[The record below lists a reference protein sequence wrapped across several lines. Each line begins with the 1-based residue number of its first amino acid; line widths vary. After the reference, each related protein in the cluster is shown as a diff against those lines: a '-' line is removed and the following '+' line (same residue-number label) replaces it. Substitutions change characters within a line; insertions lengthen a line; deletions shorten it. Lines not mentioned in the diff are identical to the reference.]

1 MLFRRLGDL
10 TPMVVNRKRPTIKD
24 IARLAKVTPTTVSM
38 ALNNRPRISR
48 QTRERILNI
57 AKKLNY
63 HTDLVAKS
71 LISGRSYTIGLII
84 NNISDPFYPEL
95 AEGIIEKAYEYGYNV
110 ILCNAR
116 NSQLVENNSIEML
129 RSRGVDGIIC
139 AVSLVDDPHIK
150 SLVNDGFPLVLINR
164 TIYDPLLSTKLN
176 SIVLDN
182 YSGGY
187 QIIKHLYRLGHE
199 RIAILSGRLKAS
211 TAIERTEGARKAM
224 LDHGLKADPKLFLEC
239 NFSREQAQHAVEQ
252 LLKLKK
258 RPTAIFAQ
266 DDNMA
271 LGAREAIL
279 QKDLKIPEDI
289 ALIGFDNIQVSSIS
303 GIDLTTVSQKKFEM
317 GALGV
322 KMLVGKIGVKIF
334 PMDSQIVLRDEL
346 IIRKS
351 CGFQLTGYIR

>member
-1 MLFRRLGDL
+1 MGIK
-10 TPMVVNRKRPTIKD
+10 RKRTTIKD

-38 ALNNRPRISR
+38 ALNNRPRISHH
-48 QTRERILNI
+48 TRKRIINI

-63 HTDLVAKS
+63 KTDLVAKS

-95 AEGIIEKAYEYGYNV
+95 AQGIIEKAYEYAYNV
-110 ILCNAR
+110 IICNVQG
-116 NSQLVENNSIEML
+116 SQLVENSSIDML

-150 SLVNDGFPLVLINR
+150 PLINEGFPLILINR
-164 TIYDPLLSTKLN
+164 TIYDPKLSKILN
-176 SIVLDN
+176 AIVLDN
-182 YSGGY
+182 FSGGY
-187 QIIKHLYRLGHE
+187 QVVEHFYRLGHD
-199 RIAILSGRLKAS
+199 RIAVLSGRLTAS

-224 LDHGLKADPKLFLEC
+224 INFGLKAAPLLFSEC
-239 NFSREQAQHAVEQ
+239 NFSREQAQFAVEK
-252 LLKLKK
+252 LLKIKK
-258 RPTAIFAQ
+258 HPTAIFAQ

-279 QKDLKIPEDI
+279 KRGLKIPEDI
-289 ALIGFDNIQVSSIS
+289 ALVGFDNIQASSIS

-322 KMLVGKIGVKIF
+322 KMLVDKIEGRILSL
-334 PMDSQIVLRDEL
+334 DSQIVLKAEL

-351 CGFQLTGYIR
+351 CGFYLSGYIRKN